1 MAEIAVGAGLT
12 RAEMR
17 RSRAG
22 ESPRAPALRGC
33 ATQTRPRFDRLNI
46 REIPLC
52 KAHSARAQACADSV
66 VVITRRCQRLNPG
79 SSPGRRTIT

>member
-22 ESPRAPALRGC
+22 ESPKTLILQGC
-33 ATQTRPRFDRLNI
+33 ATQTRP
-46 REIPLC
+46 
-52 KAHSARAQACADSV
+52 
-66 VVITRRCQRLNPG
+66 
-79 SSPGRRTIT
+79 